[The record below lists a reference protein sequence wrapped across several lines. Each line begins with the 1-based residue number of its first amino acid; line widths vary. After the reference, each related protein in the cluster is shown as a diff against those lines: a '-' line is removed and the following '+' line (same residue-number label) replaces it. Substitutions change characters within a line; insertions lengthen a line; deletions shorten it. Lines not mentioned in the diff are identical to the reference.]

1 MTTQFEYP
9 LNQVQLDTFKRDGVL
24 HLPKVLDQDQIERG
38 RDACDRAP
46 ATETVEGSR
55 APEYFMKLRVWEVD
69 DVFKQFCFSSV
80 ITGIAAQLT
89 GSDKLNLL
97 YDQMFNIAPGSGDRT
112 VWHNDLPYWP
122 VRGDQ
127 VCSIWM
133 AFDRVVKENGALEF
147 IRGSH
152 RWYTKFQPVQT
163 TGDDDIELY
172 ESGRDD
178 GHVLAPDFDA
188 ERDNY
193 EMLSF
198 DLEPGDALAF
208 HPLMVHSSYPNTS
221 TDLQRRAYAMRFMGR
236 EVRYYAGPVW
246 NVYIMNPTLKTG
258 DPLDSEQYPIV
269 YQAQSV

>member
-1 MTTQFEYP
+1 MSSQFEYP
-9 LNQVQLDTFKRDGVL
+9 LSQAQLDTFERDGVL
-24 HLPKVLDQDQIERG
+24 HLPRVLDQAQIERG
-38 RDACDRAP
+38 REACDRAP
-46 ATETVEGSR
+46 ATETVDGSR

-89 GSDKLNLL
+89 ESDKLNLL

-127 VCSIWM
+127 VVSIWM

-152 RWYTKFQPVQT
+152 RWDTKFQPVQT
-163 TGDDDIELY
+163 ADDGDTQLY

-178 GHVLAPDFDA
+178 GHVPTPDFED
-188 ERDNY
+188 ERDKY
-193 EMLSF
+193 DMITF
-198 DLEPGDALAF
+198 DLEAGDALAF

-221 TDLQRRAYAMRFMGR
+221 VDLQRRAYAMRFMGR
-236 EVRYYAGPVW
+236 EVRYYDGPVW

-269 YQAQSV
+269 YQAQSA